1 MWLNGRFLSATWDVD
16 ELLTM
21 QKAIV
26 AKDMLKARMVVS

>member
-1 MWLNGRFLSATWDVD
+1 MWLSGRFLSATWDAD

-21 QKAIV
+21 KEDIV